1 MASLI
6 LTLVG
11 PDRPGLVA
19 RIAEQVAASGGNW
32 QESRMAHLAGKF
44 AGIVQFTLPD
54 AALPALTAALQ
65 AAAIGEGLQVTL
77 HPAEPEAAPASPPTA
92 LTLEL
97 VCQDRPGIVRDVT
110 RILSSDGVNIE
121 ELTTHLLSGSFSGEA
136 LFRAEAQLT
145 LPPTVTIAQ
154 LRYNL
159 EQLGNDL
166 MVDIALREQPPA
178 APV

>member
-44 AGIVQFTLPD
+44 AGIVQLTLPD
-54 AALPALTAALQ
+54 AALPALTASLQ
-65 AAAIGEGLQVTL
+65 AAGGAGLQITL
-77 HPAEPEAAPASPPTA
+77 HPAEPEAAPALPPTA

-136 LFRAEAQLT
+136 LFRAEVHLT
-145 LPPTVTIAQ
+145 LPATFTIAQ
-154 LRYNL
+154 LRHNL

-166 MVDIALREQPPA
+166 MVDIALREHPA
-178 APV
+178 T